1 MTRFIVAKFLAVM
14 AMFSFMTGSALAALP
29 ASITTDVA
37 EAKTDMLAALALV
50 ISAMVAVWGLKKLAS
65 KLGWL

>member
-1 MTRFIVAKFLAVM
+1 MKKAILIRLAAIPAFVF
-14 AMFSFMTGSALAALP
+14 ATSGSAFAVLP
-29 ASITTDVA
+29 ETITTDVA
-37 EAKTDMLAALALV
+37 AAKADMLAALAIV

>member
-1 MTRFIVAKFLAVM
+1 MKKAILIRLAAIPAFVAAT
-14 AMFSFMTGSALAALP
+14 TGSALAALP
-29 ASITTDVA
+29 ETITTDVA
-37 EAKTDMLAALALV
+37 AAKADMLAALAIV